1 MASCGLAIA
10 TMLLHIYIL
19 ILKHKLGNYLMS
31 FINDGIWSII
41 KFLECDNCFV
51 VVSENVLFLRRYILK
66 CLEIT
71 LK

>member
-1 MASCGLAIA
+1 
-10 TMLLHIYIL
+10 
-19 ILKHKLGNYLMS
+19 MS

-51 VVSENVLFLRRYILK
+51 AVSENVLCLRRYMLK